1 MLVKK
6 QRVLYSMVDWDEV
19 ETVFL
24 DMDGTLL
31 DLNFDNHFWCE
42 FVPQRYAA
50 LQEMSLEEAKDE
62 LVPRFKE
69 MEGRIEWYCLDHWSR
84 ELALDIAGLK
94 SEISGLIAVLPHV
107 VEFLERVR
115 AREKRLVLVTNAH
128 QDSLGL
134 KMEKTALNRF
144 FDRIVCAHDFGI
156 PKEDVNFWHR
166 LHAIE
171 PFQPEAT
178 VMVDDSVAVLRSAAQ
193 YGIRN
198 CIAVLKPDSKQP
210 SRVVDEFPAIFDFR
224 EMKV

>member
-1 MLVKK
+1 MI
-6 QRVLYSMVDWDEV
+6 DWDAV

-42 FVPQRYAA
+42 FVPQRYA
-50 LQEMSLEEAKDE
+50 EMKKITLTEAKRE

-84 ELALDIAGLK
+84 ELELDIAGLK

-107 VEFLERVR
+107 VEFLEKVR
-115 AREKRLVLVTNAH
+115 MRGKRLVLVTNAH
-128 QDSLGL
+128 RDSLGL

-144 FDRIVCAHDFGI
+144 FDRIICAHDFGI
-156 PKEDVNFWHR
+156 PKENVSFWHR
-166 LHAIE
+166 LNEVE
-171 PFQPEAT
+171 PFQPEMT
-178 VMVDDSVAVLRSAAQ
+178 VMVDDSMAVLRSAAQ

-198 CIAVLKPDSKQP
+198 CIAILKPDSKQP
-210 SRVVDEFPAIFDFR
+210 SRSVDEFPAICDFR
-224 EMKV
+224 ELNG